1 MINVEERPIAELERN
16 LPSAD
21 ETPDVSV
28 IVTVT
33 ERPESLVELYREYS
47 AVLRDGGQTYE
58 FIFVAHPFFG
68 ELMTAVGALAGD
80 GEPIR
85 TIEAGRSIGDT
96 ALLRMALPE
105 ARGSVI
111 ITLPAYRQ
119 VEANA
124 LPKLLDRI
132 AAGADLAVARRWPRR
147 DALINRFQHRVLHLL
162 IGSLGSDRIHD
173 VACGVRAA
181 RRETLEELPLY
192 GDFLRFLPLLAIYSG
207 YQVEE
212 VATPQHERDKA
223 GRVYG
228 PGVYLR
234 RLIDVFGL
242 FFLLRFTDKPLRFF
256 GLLGS
261 IFALVG
267 SVLLAALLIERA
279 SGEGIGGRPLLLLAV
294 LLTVLGVQ
302 AIALGLIGEMIVHF
316 NVGRARRY
324 RVRMRPHESGT
335 ESGVR

>member
-1 MINVEERPIAELERN
+1 MIEVKERPSGELDPAFASE
-16 LPSAD
+16 LAPSI
-21 ETPDVSV
+21 SV

-33 ERPESLVELYREYS
+33 ERPDSLVELYREFS
-47 AVLRDGGQTYE
+47 AVLRDSGHTFE
-58 FIFVAHPFFG
+58 FIFAAHPYFS
-68 ELMTAVGALAGD
+68 ELLNAVGSLAD
-80 GEPIR
+80 DDEPIR
-85 TIEAGRSIGDT
+85 IIEAGRSVGDT
-96 ALLRMALPE
+96 ALLRMALGE
-105 ARGSVI
+105 ARGETIV
-111 ITLPAYRQ
+111 TLPAYWQ
-119 VEANA
+119 VEATA
-124 LPKLLDRI
+124 LPLLLERI

-147 DALINRFQHRVLHLL
+147 DALINRVQHRVLHLL
-162 IGSLGSDRIHD
+162 LGSLGTDRIHD

-192 GDFLRFLPLLAIYSG
+192 GDFLRFLPLLAIYNG

-212 VATPQHERDKA
+212 VPAPQHERDKA

-261 IFALVG
+261 IFALLG
-267 SVLLAALLIERA
+267 SALLAGLLIERA

-316 NVGRARRY
+316 NVGRGRRY
-324 RVRMRPHESGT
+324 RVRKHSRARGSG
-335 ESGVR
+335 SNVG